1 VGIKEN
7 LMSKKRDR
15 HLLAL
20 ESEEREHQIELQ
32 RKKHERRKAR
42 LGLIQ
47 FRDEMGE
54 DRGGVWILL
63 RNFVLAPL
71 VLMMIVFLAKA
82 CFGG

>member
-1 VGIKEN
+1 
-7 LMSKKRDR
+7 MSKKRDR

-20 ESEEREHQIELQ
+20 ESEERKHQIELQ

-42 LGLIQ
+42 LGLIR

-54 DRGGVWILL
+54 DRGCVWILL

-71 VLMMIVFLAKA
+71 LLIIIIFFIKS